1 MSQAYTNCDGLYQNL
16 TIKQPK
22 LSIYDSMILQIKKKY
37 FKLMS
42 FSCENILMPDDVTI
56 ISIY

>member
-1 MSQAYTNCDGLYQNL
+1 MSQVYTNCNGLYQNL
-16 TIKQPK
+16 TIGF
-22 LSIYDSMILQIKKKY
+22 IDSRGKKD

-42 FSCENILMPDDVTI
+42 FSCENILMHDDVTI